1 MSVYI
6 PKPTLFLKA
15 DKKKEGKNGEK
26 TLYVRFQ
33 RIDDKE
39 VKFSFGKRGRTFRF
53 SDAEWDKEKKLP
65 HDIELAIIVENEFNR
80 IKKEANKALINEEK
94 ITVDLLR
101 KIVENDENEAVDES
115 RNASFY
121 DYFNKYIA
129 FQERNNAMSKA
140 TFDGYMTTLRALN
153 SFRKEIKIR
162 DINAKLINAFDNF
175 LIKRGNELEKGD
187 VKGSRYNRLKHVRAV
202 INYIEQRQRIEI
214 ENPFRS
220 GDVIIPKIE
229 ANGAFL
235 NFEELEKMYKLIRK
249 IEVGTPEYRVLVM
262 YLFSCVTGFR
272 ISDAVEIKWR
282 NIDFEH
288 NTFVKEAVKNRR
300 RKKKILAIPIFE
312 LAGKILELA
321 TEDDI
326 NNVEPENNI
335 FLEVKGDI
343 NEILRKLAEQ
353 IGIEKYLTYH
363 SSRRTFATLA
373 ILQGVDIQTL
383 KEYMGHESFRTTE
396 EHYKGWD
403 SSLAAHTAKI
413 LPLFEIEKVIKKK
426 KVKTK
431 K

>member
-1 MSVYI
+1 MSI
-6 PKPTLFLKA
+6 PESTLFLKR
-15 DKKKEGKNGEK
+15 DKKNKKGGKIP
-26 TLYVRFQ
+26 LHIRFT
-33 RIDDKE
+33 RIDGE
-39 VKFSFGKRGRTFRF
+39 EIKFSLGKKGKPFKF
-53 SDAEWDKEKKLP
+53 LEEEWDNKNKCPYDPSLKIIISKEL
-65 HDIELAIIVENEFNR
+65 NR
-80 IKKEANKALINEEK
+80 INSAVIDAVRHDEELTK
-94 ITVDLLR
+94 DLLK
-101 KIVENDENEAVDES
+101 KIVKNEDADES

-121 DYFNKYIA
+121 DYFDKYIA
-129 FQERNNAMSKA
+129 FRERSNAMSDGTFKA
-140 TFDGYMTTLRALN
+140 YTTTRRSLK
-153 SFRKEIKIR
+153 SFREEIKIR

-175 LIKRGNELEKGD
+175 LIKRGNESEKGD
-187 VKGSRYNRLKHVRAV
+187 VKGSRYNRLKHIRAV

-288 NTFVKEAVKNRR
+288 NTFVKEAVKNRA
-300 RKKKILAIPIFE
+300 RKKKKLTIPVFE
-312 LAGKILELA
+312 LAGKMLELA

-373 ILQGVDIQTL
+373 ILQGIDIQIL

>member
-1 MSVYI
+1 MSIYI

-26 TLYVRFQ
+26 TLYIRFQ

-53 SDAEWDKEKKLP
+53 SDAEWDNEKKLP
-65 HDIELAIIVENEFNR
+65 YDIELAIIIENEFNR

-101 KIVENDENEAVDES
+101 KIVENDENEVVDES

-121 DYFNKYIA
+121 DHFNKYIT
-129 FQERNNAMSKA
+129 FQERNNAMSDGTFKA
-140 TFDGYMTTLRALN
+140 YTTTLRSLK

-175 LIKRGNELEKGD
+175 LIKRGNESEKGD

-321 TEDDI
+321 TENDI

-343 NEILRKLAEQ
+343 NDILRKLAEQ

>member
-1 MSVYI
+1 MVNI
-6 PKPTLFLKA
+6 PEYRLFLKK
-15 DKKKEGKNGEK
+15 DKKNKKNGKIPLHIGFRIDGKEIRFSLGK
-26 TLYVRFQ
+26 KGNPLKFLEEEWDNKNKCPYNPSLRIIVSEEVNRINSTMIDAVRHKEEITKDLLQ
-33 RIDDKE
+33 RIVRDED
-39 VKFSFGKRGRTFRF
+39 
-53 SDAEWDKEKKLP
+53 SDGSKD
-65 HDIELAIIVENEFNR
+65 
-80 IKKEANKALINEEK
+80 
-94 ITVDLLR
+94 
-101 KIVENDENEAVDES
+101 
-115 RNASFY
+115 ASFL
-121 DYFNKYIA
+121 DYFKKYIE
-129 FQERNNAMSKA
+129 FQERNNAMSSG
-140 TFDGYMTTLRALN
+140 TFKTYMTTFRALE

-162 DINAKLINAFDNF
+162 DINAKLINDFDKF
-175 LIKRGNELEKGD
+175 LIKRGKESEKGD

-202 INYIEQRQRIEI
+202 INYIENRQRIEI
-214 ENPFRS
+214 KNPFRS
-220 GDVIIPKIE
+220 GDVVIPKLE

-235 NFEELEKMYKLIRK
+235 NFEELEKMYKLIQK
-249 IEVGTPEYRVLVM
+249 IEIGTPEYRVLIM
-262 YLFSCVTGFR
+262 YLFSCVSGFR

-288 NTFVKEAVKNRR
+288 NTFVKEAVKNRA
-300 RKKKILAIPIFE
+300 RKKKILTVPVFE

-321 TEDDI
+321 TENEI

-335 FLEVKGDI
+335 FLEVKGDL

-396 EHYKGWD
+396 MHYKGWD

-426 KVKTK
+426 KVKK
-431 K
+431 RK